1 MGDFLLYASIRDYLY
16 ARITLFT
23 EQVLSQNLQL
33 ALTIVFGLLTLWII
47 IQGYLIV
54 TGRSQEGIKG
64 FIYGLGKS
72 YFIIAVALGVA
83 SSNSFSVRLLT
94 DNLTDGI
101 SQVMTGKSD
110 MGSECLTQKTQSI
123 IGCRI
128 DLNLKATQIMMS
140 RLSGIDT
147 ADNEY
152 LENKLTE
159 ARWFTG
165 VGTAG
170 PAMVAGTML
179 IMFRIAM
186 ALFVGFAPIFILCLL
201 FKKTAPLFQK
211 WLYYG
216 LATIFSGVMLGVMS
230 EISMELIT
238 NIAIAEAAGN
248 ITSILTG
255 GDVGGIMQTVTQQL
269 GLGLMLSTLLITVPP
284 MAGMWFNGVM
294 ASYSGYNAMAGWNG
308 GQPATPP
315 GMNSHQQQIEHRA
328 NQVSNQMI
336 TQQNSNQQPITA
348 TTTGGIT
355 GTGGSGGGGN
365 PSPNTGSDRIK
376 EYTDYASNL
385 QKTVGNLTASGIK
398 LDTPQDPKKK

>member
-336 TQQNSNQQPITA
+336 TQQNQNQPSA
-348 TTTGGIT
+348 TTTTTVGIT
-355 GTGGSGGGGN
+355 GSNGSVGGGS
-365 PSPNTGSDRIK
+365 PTPNTGSDRMK